1 MRSEEEDDDD
11 EYYDEHE
18 EEDDERASNGDNGE
32 AEGDED
38 DADEAIEEASDE
50 EGSDEDNA
58 EEDAEVEDE
67 EEEEEEEDGEAEE
80 DEEDERDEE
89 EDGEE
94 ASEDEADGEDVT
106 MAAAQDDEA
115 GSIHPSQV
123 SKSAKLSRADLPPPP
138 HLIRRSLFKPAFMA
152 PPTTLSVEAIVGIP
166 LPTPVQS
173 LASSTCLSYL
183 LTGGQDGFVRAYDF
197 WGSVNGSQMM
207 TAQQRSVVGLGE
219 GMNKAGLPRG
229 WWTNEVEGI
238 IGGTVAKRTEPVYS
252 MACEGDAL
260 WALTGTQSGPINLS
274 SLRHS
279 PGHLVH
285 TLKGHTNVVSC
296 MTLLPEEKGFISGS
310 WDGTVR
316 EWDLN
321 TGQTVRTYPTH
332 KAQLS
337 SVSLRPVG
345 FPSSPTPSPRP
356 KAPGEEEEEEE
367 GNEDPAMNIS
377 ISMGPDFFG
386 KKEMGNL
393 KQEGENGKES
403 SGDKEAEILSEQKP
417 SNDIEMADAAS
428 AVSGTGD
435 SLFGDDDAEGETAP
449 ASILPTT
456 IPSPSLPSPPKPKP
470 LGLALPGQRQ
480 SSSAPISTKETETAP
495 VSAPLFAPQ
504 ASASSARQ
512 GAADVIPVLS
522 PVNWKAYSEDVLLT
536 SSMDGQLVLIDRRV
550 PSYEGTGAG
559 VGRLLPG
566 EKTPP
571 WCMSAC
577 WLSNGNQVL
586 AGRRNGTVE
595 IWDVRKGSSS
605 TGPNLLRSLKTPVES
620 GPISCVVAFPDG
632 RHIATAS
639 QDNIRLWNAAEVF
652 HSEDSAKR
660 SKGKTPFKIIA
671 GHHGGTISS
680 MIVDRTCRFL
690 ITASGDRGW
699 GGESTK
705 AVLIHEV
712 KW

>member
-1 MRSEEEDDDD
+1 
-11 EYYDEHE
+11 
-18 EEDDERASNGDNGE
+18 
-32 AEGDED
+32 
-38 DADEAIEEASDE
+38 
-50 EGSDEDNA
+50 
-58 EEDAEVEDE
+58 
-67 EEEEEEEDGEAEE
+67 
-80 DEEDERDEE
+80 
-89 EDGEE
+89 
-94 ASEDEADGEDVT
+94 
-106 MAAAQDDEA
+106 
-115 GSIHPSQV
+115 
-123 SKSAKLSRADLPPPP
+123 
-138 HLIRRSLFKPAFMA
+138 
-152 PPTTLSVEAIVGIP
+152 
-166 LPTPVQS
+166 
-173 LASSTCLSYL
+173 
-183 LTGGQDGFVRAYDF
+183 
-197 WGSVNGSQMM
+197 
-207 TAQQRSVVGLGE
+207 
-219 GMNKAGLPRG
+219 MN
-229 WWTNEVEGI
+229 
-238 IGGTVAKRTEPVYS
+238 
-252 MACEGDAL
+252 D
-260 WALTGTQSGPINLS
+260 Q
-274 SLRHS
+274 
-279 PGHLVH
+279 
-285 TLKGHTNVVSC
+285 
-296 MTLLPEEKGFISGS
+296 
-310 WDGTVR
+310 

-367 GNEDPAMNIS
+367 EGNEDPAMNIS

-386 KKEMGNL
+386 KKEMENL

-571 WCMSAC
+571 WCMSVSPRLHYLRLTINI
-577 WLSNGNQVL
+577 WLGMLVVERKSGPRRKEKWDCGNMGCAERFQFYWAQL
-586 AGRRNGTVE
+586 ASLSQNTCG
-595 IWDVRKGSSS
+595 I
-605 TGPNLLRSLKTPVES
+605 GPYKLRSGIP
-620 GPISCVVAFPDG
+620 
-632 RHIATAS
+632 R
-639 QDNIRLWNAAEVF
+639 R
-652 HSEDSAKR
+652 SAYCNVR
-660 SKGKTPFKIIA
+660 W
-671 GHHGGTISS
+671 
-680 MIVDRTCRFL
+680 FL
-690 ITASGDRGW
+690 PYYPT
-699 GGESTK
+699 
-705 AVLIHEV
+705 
-712 KW
+712 